1 MTEPAL
7 IQTGQTDEQ
16 GSQCRRVFMYKCCAL
31 CCIVLMATHVQDILR
46 TVGSF
51 LTWREL
57 ASGTRVNS
65 DYRQA
70 FARTTVIQSTAP
82 KENLHSSYRIHA
94 PRGLRSSGLYVYL
107 TPWERN
113 CVVWTPF
120 FSVDAI
126 IERGKKYIIPRRAVQ
141 DRAWKQWLMRL
152 VATLQLAK
160 IHPYI
165 TGKGVVYRRSR
176 LQRALITFRI
186 RNQTLDMRV
195 LKLSPARRI

>member
-1 MTEPAL
+1 
-7 IQTGQTDEQ
+7 
-16 GSQCRRVFMYKCCAL
+16 
-31 CCIVLMATHVQDILR
+31 MATHVQDILR

-70 FARTTVIQSTAP
+70 FTKELQQYNLPRLRRISTHLIGYTRP
-82 KENLHSSYRIHA
+82 EDCVR
-94 PRGLRSSGLYVYL
+94 RGLYVYL

-126 IERGKKYIIPRRAVQ
+126 IERGKKYIIPRRAVL

-152 VATLQLAK
+152 VATLQLTK